1 MREARAFA
9 SLTSG
14 LLARKG
20 EARPA
25 MRSPLQS
32 IAFDDAGLDA
42 DDLGWNDMGD
52 AAPVVALTPETAPV
66 ADPARPEVLHQLDSL
81 ANVINRKAAM
91 DVRVAAA
98 EAQAMPRPSRRRG
111 EALKEGRKA
120 AFTLRLDA
128 DRHLALRLA
137 ASLDNRS
144 AQAIVVA
151 ALDAF
156 LNDIPGMDELV
167 RHAQGRA

>member
-25 MRSPLQS
+25 MRSPLQ
-32 IAFDDAGLDA
+32 ALGGDFDA
-42 DDLGWNDMGD
+42 DDLGWNDMGEP
-52 AAPVVALTPETAPV
+52 APVVAITPDTVPSAAPE
-66 ADPARPEVLHQLDSL
+66 RPEVLRQLDSL
-81 ANVINRKAAM
+81 ANVITRKVAM
-91 DVRVAAA
+91 DARVAAA
-98 EAQAMPRPSRRRG
+98 EAHASPRPSRRKG

-144 AQAIVVA
+144 AQAVVLD

-167 RHAQGRA
+167 RRARSS

>member
-25 MRSPLQS
+25 MRSPLQTLG
-32 IAFDDAGLDA
+32 FDEAGLDA
-42 DDLGWNDMGD
+42 DDLGWNDMGE
-52 AAPVVALTPETAPV
+52 AAPVVAITPDTVPNP
-66 ADPARPEVLHQLDSL
+66 DPERPEVLRQLDSL
-81 ANVINRKAAM
+81 ANVITRKVAM
-91 DVRVAAA
+91 DARVAAA
-98 EAQAMPRPSRRRG
+98 EAQAMPRPSRRKG

-120 AFTLRLDA
+120 AFTLRLDP

-144 AQAIVVA
+144 AQAVVLD

-156 LNDIPGMDELV
+156 LNDIPGMDDLV
-167 RHAQGRA
+167 RRARSS